1 MACGL
6 QLRSV
11 GSFMLYEVELQA
23 IWSAEC
29 F

>member
-1 MACGL
+1 MLRAQ

-11 GSFMLYEVELQA
+11 GPFMLYEVELQA
-23 IWSAEC
+23 IWSAKC